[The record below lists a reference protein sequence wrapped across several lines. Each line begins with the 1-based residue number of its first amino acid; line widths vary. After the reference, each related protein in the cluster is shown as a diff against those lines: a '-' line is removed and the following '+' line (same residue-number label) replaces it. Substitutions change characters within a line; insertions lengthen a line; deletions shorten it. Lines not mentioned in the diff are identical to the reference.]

1 MDSYTKSNYLKTELY
16 ELIKKDESIFD
27 FIQESSLDGL
37 WYWDLQNPENEWMN
51 AKFWTVLG
59 YNPEEMP
66 HKSSSWQ
73 NIINQDDLKVAIDN
87 FTKHCENPNHPY
99 DQIVRYT
106 HKNGSTVWI
115 RCRGLAIRD
124 ENGKPIRML
133 GAHQDISEIKRSE
146 QESIYA
152 KEKAEES
159 EKRFRNMFE
168 YHSAIML
175 LIEPETGRIVNANNS
190 AANFYGYDLSTL
202 RSMFI
207 QNINQLTQEQIKE
220 ERIRAFEQNC
230 NYFIF
235 PHKLSNG
242 EIRTVEVHS
251 TPIHHEGKPILFSI
265 IHDITERKKAEKEL
279 IEAKEKAEE
288 SDNLK
293 TAFLQNMS
301 HEIRTPLN
309 AITGFSQF
317 LISPDLSEKKRKEF
331 VSIIQNSSKQLVSV
345 VSDIL
350 SISFLE
356 TKQEKINNEIVN
368 VNGLISELE
377 MIFRHQL
384 ILKNIKLKIVKS
396 LTDSESNVFTDRIK
410 LTQIISNLINNA
422 NKFTEEGT
430 IEFGYSLIYNELE
443 FYVKDTGI
451 GIKEDQQEK
460 IFERFRQADMSISKK
475 YGGTGLGLAISKGY
489 IELLGGKIWVN
500 SEIGRGSTFSFRIPY
515 NPTGEVIKDKVLNN
529 VDIKKQIKILIAED
543 EPNNFLF
550 FETILSDYNC
560 EILHAND
567 GVEAIELY
575 KSNPD
580 IDIILMDIKMANID
594 GVQATKAIKAL
605 NSKVPVIAQTAY
617 GLEAEVINYKEVFD
631 DYLIKPIKID
641 DFRQK
646 LSKFIES

>member
-220 ERIRAFEQNC
+220 ERIKAFEPNC

-594 GVQATKAIKAL
+594 GVQATKSIKAL

>member
-220 ERIRAFEQNC
+220 ERIKAFEQNC

>member
-1 MDSYTKSNYLKTELY
+1 MDCNTESNYLKTELY
-16 ELIKKDESIFD
+16 ELIKTDESIFD

-37 WYWDLQNPENEWMN
+37 WYWDLENPENEWMN

-73 NIINQDDLKVAIDN
+73 NIINQDDLKLAIDN
-87 FTKHCENPNHPY
+87 FTKHCENSDHPY

-106 HKNGSTVWI
+106 HKSGSTVWI

-124 ENGKPIRML
+124 KKGNPVRML
-133 GAHQDISEIKRSE
+133 GAHQDISEIKRTE

-152 KEKAEES
+152 KEKAIES

-168 YHSAIML
+168 FHSAIML
-175 LIEPETGRIVNANNS
+175 LVEPESGRIINANNS
-190 AANFYGYDLSTL
+190 AVEFYGYDLLTL
-202 RSMFI
+202 RSMSI
-207 QNINQLTQEQIKE
+207 QDINQLNQEQIKKE
-220 ERIRAFEQNC
+220 CKRALKKNC
-230 NYFIF
+230 NFFIF

-242 EIRTVEVHS
+242 EIKTVEVHS

-265 IHDITERKKAEKEL
+265 IHDITQRNMAEKEL
-279 IEAKEKAEE
+279 IKAKEKAEE

-309 AITGFSQF
+309 AISGFSQF
-317 LISPDLSEKKRKEF
+317 LLNPGFSEEKRKEF
-331 VSIIQNSSKQLVSV
+331 VSIIQNSSNQLISV

-368 VNGLISELE
+368 VNSLISELE
-377 MIFRHQL
+377 MIFKQQL
-384 ILKNIKLKIVKS
+384 CLKKIELKVVKS
-396 LTDSESNVFTDRIK
+396 LTDIESTIFIDRVK

-422 NKFTEEGT
+422 DKFTEEGT
-430 IEFGYSLIYNELE
+430 IEIGYSLKNKELE

-489 IELLGGKIWVN
+489 TELLGGKIWVS
-500 SEIGRGSTFSFRIPY
+500 SEIGKGSTFSFTIPY
-515 NPTGEVIKDKVLNN
+515 IPSEEAVKDKALNN
-529 VDIKKQIKILIAED
+529 SGFKKRIKILIAED
-543 EPNNFLF
+543 EPNNYLF
-550 FETILSDYNC
+550 FETILSDYDC
-560 EILHAND
+560 EILHAED
-567 GVEAIELY
+567 GREAIELY

-580 IDIILMDIKMANID
+580 IDFILMDIKMAHID
-594 GVQATKAIKAL
+594 GIQATKIIKSI

-617 GLEAEVINYKEVFD
+617 GLEAEVLDFKEFFD
-631 DYLIKPIKID
+631 DYLVKPINID

-646 LSKFIES
+646 ISKLMA

>member
-1 MDSYTKSNYLKTELY
+1 MDSNIESNYLKTELY
-16 ELIKKDESIFD
+16 ELIKTDESIFD

-37 WYWDLQNPENEWMN
+37 WYWDLENPENEWMN

-87 FTKHCENPNHPY
+87 FTKHCENSDHPY

-106 HKNGSTVWI
+106 HKNGSTIWI

-124 ENGKPIRML
+124 VNGTPIRML
-133 GAHQDISEIKRSE
+133 GAHQDISEIKRTE

-152 KEKAEES
+152 KEKAIES

-168 YHSAIML
+168 FHSAIML
-175 LIEPETGRIVNANNS
+175 LVEPESGKIINANNS
-190 AANFYGYDLSTL
+190 AVEFYGYDLLTL
-202 RSMFI
+202 RSMSI
-207 QNINQLTQEQIKE
+207 QDINQLNQEQIKKE
-220 ERIRAFEQNC
+220 CKRALKKNC
-230 NYFIF
+230 NVFIF

-265 IHDITERKKAEKEL
+265 IHDITQRNKAEKEL
-279 IEAKEKAEE
+279 IKAKEKAEE

-309 AITGFSQF
+309 AISGFSQF
-317 LISPDLSEKKRKEF
+317 LLNPGFSEEKRKEF
-331 VSIIQNSSKQLVSV
+331 VSIIQNSSNQLISV

-368 VNGLISELE
+368 VNSLISELE
-377 MIFRHQL
+377 MIFNQQL
-384 ILKNIKLKIVKS
+384 CLKKIELKVVKS
-396 LTDSESNVFTDRIK
+396 LTDIESTIFIDRVK

-422 NKFTEEGT
+422 DKFTEEGT
-430 IEFGYSLIYNELE
+430 IEIGYSLKNKELE

-489 IELLGGKIWVN
+489 TELLGGKIWVS
-500 SEIGRGSTFSFRIPY
+500 SEIGKGSTFSFTIPY
-515 NPTGEVIKDKVLNN
+515 IPSEEAVKDKALNN
-529 VDIKKQIKILIAED
+529 SGFKKRIKILIAED
-543 EPNNFLF
+543 EPNNYLF
-550 FETILSDYNC
+550 FETILSDYDC
-560 EILHAND
+560 EILHAED
-567 GVEAIELY
+567 GREAIELY

-580 IDIILMDIKMANID
+580 IDFILMDIKMAHID
-594 GVQATKAIKAL
+594 GIQATKIIKSI

-617 GLEAEVINYKEVFD
+617 GLESEVLDFKEFFD
-631 DYLIKPIKID
+631 DYLVKPINID

-646 LSKFIES
+646 ISKLIA